1 MPGGKPTMI
10 GARTDRGATLRRP
23 RARGII
29 SEQNVSQAQ
38 TEHGRPAVIS
48 LIRGIVRSVGE
59 EELTLAVEPFE
70 VEVLIP
76 ESARRALQSKVGELV
91 VLHTMFYI
99 EGNAMGG
106 RMIPRLVGFLSP
118 VDRRFFDVFCSV
130 DGVGVRK
137 ALRAMVRPVREL
149 ARTIQDQDVKTL
161 ATYPGI
167 GEAMAERIVAKLRR
181 KVGVFALIVGGD
193 AKEAAAPTNG
203 QAAEAEPDVIRD
215 TFAALLSVGHSES
228 QARTAIDRVLSGKKK
243 YRSVADMIDAI
254 YAHRRD
260 DE

>member
-1 MPGGKPTMI
+1 
-10 GARTDRGATLRRP
+10 
-23 RARGII
+23 
-29 SEQNVSQAQ
+29 
-38 TEHGRPAVIS
+38 
-48 LIRGIVRSVGE
+48 
-59 EELTLAVEPFE
+59 
-70 VEVLIP
+70 
-76 ESARRALQSKVGELV
+76 
-91 VLHTMFYI
+91 
-99 EGNAMGG
+99 
-106 RMIPRLVGFLSP
+106 
-118 VDRRFFDVFCSV
+118 
-130 DGVGVRK
+130 
-137 ALRAMVRPVREL
+137 MVRPVREL

-228 QARTAIDRVLSGKKK
+228 QARAAIDKVLSGKKK

>member
-1 MPGGKPTMI
+1 L
-10 GARTDRGATLRRP
+10 RERRP
-23 RARGII
+23 L
-29 SEQNVSQAQ
+29 
-38 TEHGRPAVIS
+38 VIS
-48 LIRGIVRSVGE
+48 LIRGVVRSVGE
-59 EELTLAVEPFE
+59 EEMTLAVGPCE
-70 VEVLIP
+70 VDVLIP
-76 ESARRALQSKVGELV
+76 ESARRALQSKVEEPI

-106 RMIPRLVGFLSP
+106 RMLPRLVGFLSE
-118 VDRRFFDVFCSV
+118 VDRRFFEVFCSV

-137 ALRAMVRPVREL
+137 ALRAMTRPVREI
-149 ARTIQDQDVKTL
+149 ARTIQDQDVKGL

-181 KVGVFALIVGGD
+181 KVGVFALIVGG
-193 AKEAAAPTNG
+193 AVEAPTNG

-215 TFAALLSVGHSES
+215 TFAALLSVGHSET
-228 QARTAIDRVLSGKKK
+228 QARAAIDRVLSGKKK
-243 YRSVADMIDAI
+243 FRSVADMIDAI

>member
-1 MPGGKPTMI
+1 M
-10 GARTDRGATLRRP
+10 
-23 RARGII
+23 
-29 SEQNVSQAQ
+29 
-38 TEHGRPAVIS
+38 IS
-48 LIRGIVRSVGE
+48 LVRGVVRSVGE

-70 VEVLIP
+70 VDVLIP
-76 ESARRALQSKVGELV
+76 ESARRALQSKLGELV
-91 VLHTMFYI
+91 VLHTTFYI
-99 EGNAMGG
+99 EGNAMGS

-118 VDRRFFDVFCSV
+118 VDRQFFDVFCSV

-181 KVGVFALIVGGD
+181 KVGIFALIVGGPD
-193 AKEAAAPTNG
+193 ARGAEAPTNG

-215 TFAALLSVGHSES
+215 TFAALLSVGHSEA
-228 QARTAIDRVLSGKKK
+228 QARSAIDRVLTGKKK
-243 YRSVADMIDAI
+243 FKSVADMIDAI
-254 YAHRRD
+254 YAQRRD